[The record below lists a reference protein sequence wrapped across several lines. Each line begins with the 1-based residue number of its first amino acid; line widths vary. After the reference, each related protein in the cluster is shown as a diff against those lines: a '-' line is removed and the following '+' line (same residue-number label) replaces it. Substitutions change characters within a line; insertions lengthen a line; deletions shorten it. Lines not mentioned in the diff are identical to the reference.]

1 MPVEG
6 ITEIG
11 ASEKKK
17 QQKTKNKKKNKKKK
31 ERKEKKKKKK
41 RRNEKTSFFS
51 DSEPRSFACQ
61 VDSLQLQHVNKFK
74 YLIYSGREKGRK
86 GKKSIH

>member
-11 ASEKKK
+11 ASEKKNNK
-17 QQKTKNKKKNKKKK
+17 KQKTKKKQKKK